1 MKFWKF
7 LLPVLAFA
15 ALGLANADE
24 KKAQLSYYYLD
35 G

>member
-1 MKFWKF
+1 MKSWKF
-7 LLPVLAFA
+7 LLPVIAFV

-24 KKAQLSYYYLD
+24 KNPQLTYYYLT